1 MFHVQPCQAV
11 SSEAVR
17 VFSDHT
23 GNEDV
28 QPSGERQAK
37 VKGLVQ
43 KLQQA
48 VERLQA
54 GGEIPCH
61 FSTLTTA
68 IYHWQDLAKIL
79 EKYEVAVTQRRQGRS
94 DPLESAERR
103 KSYWKI
109 WMLLWCKKIG
119 IRVR

>member
-17 VFSDHT
+17 VLSDHT

-28 QPSGERQAK
+28 QSSGERQAK

-54 GGEIPCH
+54 GGETPCY

-79 EKYEVAVTQRRQGRS
+79 EKYEVAAAQRRQGRS

-103 KSYWKI
+103 KSY
-109 WMLLWCKKIG
+109 
-119 IRVR
+119 

>member
-1 MFHVQPCQAV
+1 MFYVQPCQAV

-23 GNEDV
+23 VNEEL
-28 QPSGERQAK
+28 QSSGERQAK

-54 GGEIPCH
+54 GGEISLPLYNFNYCH
-61 FSTLTTA
+61 LP
-68 IYHWQDLAKIL
+68 LARLSQKFG
-79 EKYEVAVTQRRQGRS
+79 KV
-94 DPLESAERR
+94 
-103 KSYWKI
+103 
-109 WMLLWCKKIG
+109 
-119 IRVR
+119 